1 MTDLVDAT
9 EIERI
14 VGIGRHD
21 SRHYGKAVSSEQTV
35 YILHSALCKTSGRDL
50 RECAFSLAL
59 DTGIDE
65 YDWSDAEDMTV
76 RLTIDR
82 HGKLVPARLIDD
94 SVDQRFMQP
103 TASER
108 AGKPSPA
115 VGHSAPN
122 TETGAGGG

>member
-35 YILHSALCKTSGRDL
+35 YILHSMLCKTSGRDL

-76 RLTIDR
+76 RLTFSRDR
-82 HGKLVPARLIDD
+82 KLVPARLVDG

-108 AGKPSPA
+108 SGKPSPV
-115 VGHSAPN
+115 VGHNAPN